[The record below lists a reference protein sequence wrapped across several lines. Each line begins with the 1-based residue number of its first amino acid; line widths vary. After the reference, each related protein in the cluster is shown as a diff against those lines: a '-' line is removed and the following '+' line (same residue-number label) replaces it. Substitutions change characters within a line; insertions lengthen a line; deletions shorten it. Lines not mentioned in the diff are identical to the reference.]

1 MSSEPLVSAVIPTC
15 NRPNLVV
22 RAVKTALSQ
31 TYPNMEV
38 IVVVDGPDDS
48 TSQALGAIA
57 DPRIQIITLP
67 QRLGGSGAR
76 NAGVQA
82 AKGEWI
88 AFLDDDD
95 EWMPSKIECQLDIA
109 RRSRYRIPVVSCQII
124 ARTPRKGY
132 VWPRRFPQ
140 PQEHISDY
148 LFSRKSLF
156 QGEGLIAT
164 PTIFTKRDF

>member
-109 RRSRYRIPVVSCQII
+109 RRSRYRI
-124 ARTPRKGY
+124 
-132 VWPRRFPQ
+132 
-140 PQEHISDY
+140 D
-148 LFSRKSLF
+148 RKSVV
-156 QGEGLIAT
+156 
-164 PTIFTKRDF
+164 